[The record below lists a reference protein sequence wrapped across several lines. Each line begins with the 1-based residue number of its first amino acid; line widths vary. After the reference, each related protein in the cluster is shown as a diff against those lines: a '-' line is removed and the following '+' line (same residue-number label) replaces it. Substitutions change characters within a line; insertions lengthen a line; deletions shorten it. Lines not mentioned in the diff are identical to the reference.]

1 MFVPELEVK
10 IWVKTPPGTEGHT
23 KGSQTLPAAFI
34 FWVGFLHK
42 DKAPRTKSGLGAK
55 DCAQKSA
62 GNASPTPYGFTP
74 KAHGILWGFTASPS
88 FWDSLHAP
96 IHSNLPKAHQATK
109 YLCFFSVL
117 GVFLAPHWAHCHSR
131 NYQLI
136 FPTRNGPETD
146 AAALGRA
153 KHCDKQGQC
162 QQLYLK
168 HAPEL
173 GVWDTFLAASIQLCP
188 SSQST
193 SHLSHLDHV
202 NKENSE
208 VYQVF
213 PTTGLRSQVPD
224 ILEPELNSFPWPN
237 SFPLATSVL
246 MFAEMFNYYEKWNFN
261 RASDDSKKQLVVKC
275 CSVQRSLHFSCPHPN
290 FNKCLQGAPPQS
302 CCLGHFSP
310 GHSSALFSQRT
321 RSWQRTE
328 RVFNPPA
335 FPTAVYLQL
344 TSDGES
350 APRVCLQNVG
360 QERWEVQQI
369 AVGCDTP

>member
-10 IWVKTPPGTEGHT
+10 IWVKTPPGAEGHT

-173 GVWDTFLAASIQLCP
+173 GVWDTFLAAPIQLCP

-237 SFPLATSVL
+237 PFPLATSIL

-261 RASDDSKKQLVVKC
+261 RASDDSKKQLVVLNAVLC
-275 CSVQRSLHFSCPHPN
+275 RDLSISPVLIPVSINVCREHLHRAAVWATF
-290 FNKCLQGAPPQS
+290 LLATQV
-302 CCLGHFSP
+302 
-310 GHSSALFSQRT
+310 LFSLREQEADKEL
-321 RSWQRTE
+321 S
-328 RVFNPPA
+328 
-335 FPTAVYLQL
+335 
-344 TSDGES
+344 
-350 APRVCLQNVG
+350 VCLILLLSPLQSIYSSLLTEKVRP
-360 QERWEVQQI
+360 EFV
-369 AVGCDTP
+369 CKM